1 MTQIGRSIRIGAAA
15 ALACAAWAS
24 ADTTTVTF
32 DNGAEGWTGPSGI
45 GGATSIVPGGGNPG
59 ANMRTVFNDFG
70 ITFGTD
76 SNSAFIQDFTQ
87 YTQVSFGIDTRVEF
101 LNFFGQD
108 VSRSWVLELR
118 DYDNVST
125 GYPYVSVW
133 YNLGTISEAA
143 TNDWTTFGVTIDDP
157 SAAALPAGW
166 GGFGD
171 EDPNT
176 FEPILP
182 ADRTFASVLAGV
194 DEVVFTTFEPGFF
207 FGFTDHTVRIDN
219 ITVTTVPAPAALG
232 LLGMAGLSA
241 ARRRR

>member
-1 MTQIGRSIRIGAAA
+1 MMLIDRVNMGAAA
-15 ALACAAWAS
+15 LLACAAVAS

-32 DNGAEGWTGPSGI
+32 DNGAEGWSGPSGI
-45 GGATSIVPGGGNPG
+45 GGATSIVGTGGNPG

-70 ITFGTD
+70 ITFRND
-76 SNSAFIQDFTQ
+76 SNSAFVQDYTQ
-87 YTQVSFGIDTRVEF
+87 YSEVSFSVDTQVEF

-133 YNLGTISEAA
+133 YNLGTISEAL
-143 TNDWTTFGVTIDDP
+143 TGDWTTFGVTIDNP
-157 SAAALPAGW
+157 NSATLPAGW

-194 DEVVFTTFEPGFF
+194 DEMVFTTLEPGFF

-219 ITVTTVPAPAALG
+219 ISVTTVPAPAALG
-232 LLGMAGLSA
+232 LLGMAGLSVS
-241 ARRRR
+241 RRRR